1 MPTAKFNTSSSPNDQ
16 NSQKGYDL
24 AQAFGGDP
32 RNSPG
37 LPEDSPGSQAKTSE
51 LRKRLQDVF
60 DMKAEKENI

>member
-1 MPTAKFNTSSSPNDQ
+1 MPTAKFNTSSSVNDQ
-16 NSQKGYDL
+16 YSQKGYDL
-24 AQAFGGDP
+24 AQAFGSDP

-37 LPEDSPGSQAKTSE
+37 LAEDSPGSQAKTSE